1 MNYRGLLF
9 KILFCYSIVIT
20 VYFFKITDNSNLKH
34 EFSISVRDCI
44 SNKHSVCFIDKR
56 FCHPGY
62 TGESCNIKLNPAN
75 PWYTFNCPNLNKE
88 ITYEINTSLSELSN
102 GQGCK
107 YETRSGITGCA
118 HLCININKFYDYI
131 VLIYSY

>member
-1 MNYRGLLF
+1 MNIQNRT
-9 KILFCYSIVIT
+9 KQILINILIIYSILLSI
-20 VYFFKITDNSNLKH
+20 YSFYKEPKPKINLKK
-34 EFSISVRDCI
+34 DKCI

-131 VLIYSY
+131 LLIYSY